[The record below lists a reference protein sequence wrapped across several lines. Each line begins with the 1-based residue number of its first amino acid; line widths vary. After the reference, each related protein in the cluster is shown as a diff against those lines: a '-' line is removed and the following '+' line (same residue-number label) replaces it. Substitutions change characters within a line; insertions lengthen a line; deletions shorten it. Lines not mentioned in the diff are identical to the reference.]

1 MTARYSYTPLYGYN
15 KGVRGIKP
23 PARII
28 GWDVRDNDT
37 PWSEPASLI
46 VTVTARSEA
55 RAIVSR
61 LNKQQ
66 RELRKLSHQRDVA
79 VRVAAKHV
87 RNAQNVVDVRDRW

>member
-37 PWSEPASLI
+37 PPASLI

-66 RELRKLSHQRDVA
+66 RQLRNVTSIV
-79 VRVAAKHV
+79 
-87 RNAQNVVDVRDRW
+87 NAQHRRLTQLANRGVR

>member
-66 RELRKLSHQRDVA
+66 RQLRNVTSIV
-79 VRVAAKHV
+79 
-87 RNAQNVVDVRDRW
+87 NAQHRRLTQLANRGVR

>member
-37 PWSEPASLI
+37 PPSSLI

-66 RELRKLSHQRDVA
+66 RQL
-79 VRVAAKHV
+79 
-87 RNAQNVVDVRDRW
+87 RNATSIVNAQHRRLTQLANRGVR

>member
-15 KGVRGIKP
+15 KGVRGLKP

-66 RELRKLSHQRDVA
+66 RQL
-79 VRVAAKHV
+79 
-87 RNAQNVVDVRDRW
+87 RNATSIVNAQHRRLTQLANRGVR

>member
-66 RELRKLSHQRDVA
+66 RQL
-79 VRVAAKHV
+79 
-87 RNAQNVVDVRDRW
+87 RNATSIVNAQHRRLTQLANRGVR